1 MTFQRFRIMF
11 HFAPKSRIGCVLSDA
26 FVPLW
31 KPTQAVSSD
40 LCLTDIVN
48 QIGAP
53 FLPIIARR

>member
-1 MTFQRFRIMF
+1 
-11 HFAPKSRIGCVLSDA
+11 
-26 FVPLW
+26 
-31 KPTQAVSSD
+31 VSSD